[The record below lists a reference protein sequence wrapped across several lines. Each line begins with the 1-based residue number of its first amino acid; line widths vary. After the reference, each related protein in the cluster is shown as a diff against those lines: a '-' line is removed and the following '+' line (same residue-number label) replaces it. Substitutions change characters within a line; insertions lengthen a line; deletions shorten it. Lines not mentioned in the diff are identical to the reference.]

1 MWFFFNIYS
10 LWLFLLL
17 QINKFLKIFVEIWL
31 IFYHYQMLLPL
42 RYKFLNVHFLFFIF
56 ILVGTVWFSFFNFR
70 IAFQKFFRFFTQTNI
85 FLFIIDYYTLH
96 KNFLI
101 LTAILL
107 TYNWFEITSYSIFQS
122 HIICLRSN
130 LILKSILF
138 LLFNYIDER
147 CLLFIIL
154 QLFVPQFQHFY
165 KLFFALFIIL
175 IMLYF
180 FLNVECNFL
189 WTVDDLVIIEIAL
202 HLNVFI
208 IPKIVN
214 FNLIFDF
221 IITLIFNFFF
231 WVFHCFD
238 YFYLLLLIV
247 HNLFVV
253 ISFPF
258 FNILVVV

>member
-1 MWFFFNIYS
+1 MI
-10 LWLFLLL
+10 
-17 QINKFLKIFVEIWL
+17 
-31 IFYHYQMLLPL
+31 
-42 RYKFLNVHFLFFIF
+42 
-56 ILVGTVWFSFFNFR
+56 
-70 IAFQKFFRFFTQTNI
+70 
-85 FLFIIDYYTLH
+85 IIDYYTLH

-122 HIICLRSN
+122 HIICLRGD

-138 LLFNYIDER
+138 LLFNYIDKR
-147 CLLFIIL
+147 CLLFIIF
-154 QLFVPQFQHFY
+154 QLFVPQFQHFH
-165 KLFFALFIIL
+165 KLFFALFINL

-214 FNLIFDF
+214 LNLIFDF
-221 IITLIFNFFF
+221 IKTLIFNFFF
-231 WVFHCFD
+231 WVFHCF
-238 YFYLLLLIV
+238 
-247 HNLFVV
+247 
-253 ISFPF
+253 
-258 FNILVVV
+258 